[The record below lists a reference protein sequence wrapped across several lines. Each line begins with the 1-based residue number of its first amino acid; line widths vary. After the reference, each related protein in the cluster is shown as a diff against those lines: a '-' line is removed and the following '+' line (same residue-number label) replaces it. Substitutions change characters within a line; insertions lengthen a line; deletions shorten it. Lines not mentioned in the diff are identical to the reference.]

1 MGFIGVAAVTLAAVY
16 FLSLGKTAVAAS
28 NLMYDVTK
36 VKIHKID
43 GSGIKLRVFINF
55 TNTKATK
62 LIVQMV
68 SLAVYID
75 SSKLALVQAS
85 NIEIPANTF
94 SNKTI
99 DVDITWAKLLVAIGQ
114 KALQWWQS
122 GTLTPPTKC
131 TVDGQIKAEDITI
144 KVNKVIPFSS
154 NPD

>member
-1 MGFIGVAAVTLAAVY
+1 MGFLGFAAAAIAAVY
-16 FLSLGKTAVAAS
+16 FIGLGKTASAAS

-62 LIVQMV
+62 LVVQML
-68 SLAVYID
+68 SLAIYID
-75 SSKLALVQAS
+75 SSKLALVQAT

-99 DVDITWAKLLVAIGQ
+99 DVEISWAKLLLAVGQ
-114 KALQWWQS
+114 KALDWWKTS
-122 GTLTPPTKC
+122 TLKPPTQC
-131 TVDGQIKAEDITI
+131 TIDGQIKAEDITI